1 MPLYSKF
8 CKFLASGVFLTVLAM
23 FGSPQTTFAQTE
35 ADQIEFGDWM
45 LECSEETSDAQNCW
59 LFQRLVN
66 AADDSFLAEIR
77 LAFAGNGDPVR
88 SMLFMHAPPG
98 ILLTARPAYRV
109 DDDETDIPLIWH
121 NCTQRRCTA
130 IRSLEIDEFDR
141 LLAGGQ
147 IAIGYQRLA
156 ASQPTVFEVSLVGV
170 TAGFDALAER
180 LEAN

>member
-1 MPLYSKF
+1 MEFVGRDKVRNCIGSIVSKRER
-8 CKFLASGVFLTVLAM
+8 LRELGRTGREISTRENLEVEISGLL
-23 FGSPQTTFAQTE
+23 G
-35 ADQIEFGDWM
+35 
-45 LECSEETSDAQNCW
+45 
-59 LFQRLVN
+59 
-66 AADDSFLAEIR
+66 EID
-77 LAFAGNGDPVR
+77 DPVR